1 MRLSES
7 INVCFEDIDS
17 NRLQIRVNKGKAN
30 KDRFI
35 LVPPV
40 LIDLLRD
47 YYKSK
52 THKIFI

>member
-17 NRLQIRVNKGKAN
+17 NRLQIRVNKGKGN

-35 LVPPV
+35 LVPLYS
-40 LIDLLRD
+40 LIF
-47 YYKSK
+47 YEIIIKK
-52 THKIFI
+52 